1 MPINPNIAMGFQQ
14 PQIESPLNAMARF
27 MQIQGAQQESELNQ
41 LRMQELKRVA
51 DEKARVANV
60 FANPQFKF
68 DTPEGLAELV
78 RAAPSSASDFAK
90 MYTQMDKD
98 RREAEKARL
107 EGMSRVIG
115 MGRDLLAAAPNQ
127 QQWTAGREF
136 IRRNAPELVEHIP
149 EMWSPV
155 NQRLVV
161 TDADA
166 LRKQLEQQL
175 APYTVGS
182 TRVVPDAATG
192 AQRPVF
198 TEPTE
203 LDRLMEKLGKAT
215 DPKEKEIIQ
224 KRIDRLTEF
233 PPQVIVSATGVP
245 TVIKGGT
252 TAITPTTSKGEAV
265 GEAGRPAENVLKE
278 RQEKERIIRDIDL
291 AIPLVKEAIKPGGYL
306 DKATSGAIGAGI
318 DALFGFAGATLPGA
332 KATGQLQVIQDVF
345 TKMIPRFEGPQSKED
360 ALSYE
365 RAAGQA
371 GNPNIPKEV
380 RKAALT
386 TLLEIM
392 TRRKD
397 QFVLKKPESGTQ
409 SSSTAEPGGELG
421 SGTWRVVR

>member
-1 MPINPNIAMGFQQ
+1 MPINPSIAMGFQQ

-41 LRMQELKRVA
+41 LRMQELKRAA
-51 DEKARVANV
+51 DEKTKLTNL
-60 FANPQFKF
+60 FANPAFKF
-68 DTPEGLAELV
+68 ESPESLAEV
-78 RAAPSSASDFAK
+78 IRAAPSSAGDFAK
-90 MYTQMDKD
+90 MYTQMQKD
-98 RREAEKARL
+98 QREAEKAKL
-107 EGMSRVIG
+107 EGMSQVIR

-136 IRRNAPELVEHIP
+136 IRKNAPELVEHIP

-166 LRKQLEQQL
+166 LRKQIEQKL

-192 AQRPVF
+192 AQTTVF

-203 LDRLMEKLGKAT
+203 LDRLMEKLGKVT

-233 PPQVIVSATGVP
+233 PPQVVISSTGVP
-245 TVIKGGT
+245 TVIKGT
-252 TAITPTTSKGEAV
+252 TAITPTTPKGEAAGEV
-265 GEAGRPAENVLKE
+265 GKPSENVLKE
-278 RQEKERIIRDIDL
+278 RQEKEKVVRDINL
-291 AIPLVKEAIKPGGYL
+291 AIPLIKEAIKPGGYL
-306 DKATSGAIGAGI
+306 DKATSGAIGAGV
-318 DALFGFAGATLPGA
+318 DALFGFVGATLPGA

-360 ALSYE
+360 AQSYTV
-365 RAAGQA
+365 AAGQA
-371 GNPNIPKEV
+371 GNPNIPKEI
-380 RKAALT
+380 RKAALG

-392 TRRKD
+392 IRRKD
-397 QFVLKKPESGTQ
+397 QFELKKPESGTQ